1 MSFDD
6 SNVMIRSEEETKRLK
21 EERRK
26 RMFGGAPS
34 PSPISTDVSTVDTS
48 FLCLK
53 ITFYVTF
60 IFTMCP
66 PWTHCGI
73 KQINVDQ
80 NLLNILTCPPW
91 THFKYH

>member
-34 PSPISTDVSTVDTS
+34 PVQ
-48 FLCLK
+48 FQQ
-53 ITFYVTF
+53 
-60 IFTMCP
+60 MCP
-66 PWTHCGI
+66 PWTH
-73 KQINVDQ
+73 
-80 NLLNILTCPPW
+80 LLKLPG
-91 THFKYH
+91 

>member
-34 PSPISTDVSTVDTS
+34 PAPVSVSDVSTVNTS
-48 FLCLK
+48 VETTRIDE
-53 ITFYVTF
+53 ITSG
-60 IFTMCP
+60 M
-66 PWTHCGI
+66 
-73 KQINVDQ
+73 
-80 NLLNILTCPPW
+80 
-91 THFKYH
+91 